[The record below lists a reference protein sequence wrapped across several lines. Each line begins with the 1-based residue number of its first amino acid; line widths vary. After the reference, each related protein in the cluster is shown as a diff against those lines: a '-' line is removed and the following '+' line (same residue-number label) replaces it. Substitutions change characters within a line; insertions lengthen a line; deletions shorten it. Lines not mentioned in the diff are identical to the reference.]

1 MMQLRYYN
9 YLRKYLFRKYPN
21 FFKFLNRF
29 KDRIK
34 FVISGGLAT
43 IVNLFFLFIFF
54 SILDI
59 QIIYASSMS
68 WLLAILISFNLQ
80 KYWTFRSFSF
90 KKMSSQVI
98 LYLLIAILSLI
109 LNARWMYLLVE
120 GLNINYLLA
129 QIIVLFVLAILNY
142 IVYKFIIFKEKK

>member
-1 MMQLRYYN
+1 MQLRYYN
-9 YLRKYLFRKYPN
+9 YLRKYLSKKYPK

-29 KDRIK
+29 KDKIK
-34 FVISGGLAT
+34 FVVSGVLAT

-54 SILDI
+54 SVFEIK
-59 QIIYASSMS
+59 IIYAASMS
-68 WLLAILISFNLQ
+68 WLLAFLISFNLQ
-80 KYWTFRSFSF
+80 KYWTFRSFSL
-90 KKMSSQVI
+90 KKIPRQVI
-98 LYLLIAILSLI
+98 LYFSLAFVSLT

-120 GLNINYLLA
+120 SLNMHYILA

>member
-1 MMQLRYYN
+1 MQLRYYN
-9 YLRKYLFRKYPN
+9 YLRKYLSKKYPK

-29 KDRIK
+29 KDKIK
-34 FVISGGLAT
+34 FVVSGVLAT

-54 SILDI
+54 SVFEIK
-59 QIIYASSMS
+59 IIYAASMS
-68 WLLAILISFNLQ
+68 WLLAFLISFNLQ
-80 KYWTFRSFSF
+80 KYWTFRSFSL
-90 KKMSSQVI
+90 KKIPRQVI
-98 LYLLIAILSLI
+98 LYFSLAFVSLT

-120 GLNINYLLA
+120 NLNMHYILA

>member
-29 KDRIK
+29 KDKIK
-34 FVISGGLAT
+34 FVISGALAT